1 MGARLL
7 KQWLESPL
15 TDVNQIQRRQA
26 AVAELIHVEQRGLI
40 SVAIRL
46 YFMTLSAS

>member
-15 TDVNQIQRRQA
+15 TDINQIQRRQA
-26 AVAELIHVEQRGLI
+26 AVSELITRGAER
-40 SVAIRL
+40 SHIRN
-46 YFMTLSAS
+46 F